1 MTKGLLESGTSQSQ
15 YDEESLLKRIA
26 KLEEELRVL
35 KEALEAQRERNSGI
49 LRSHARLRQILDPLF
64 SGLRAVYGELQ
75 EGNSTD
81 PARPAQSS
89 DKWEVWKRKLG
100 GKQAE
105 FIQALLEHGE
115 MTGAQLKIATRSGQ
129 QTVYDTIHK
138 INQAQL
144 LKKDG
149 GKYSL
154 KEL

>member
-1 MTKGLLESGTSQSQ
+1 MSQPLLEMGRSPHEECERNIRELEHDLEVARSETRRAR
-15 YDEESLLKRIA
+15 EESAAAIRALANLRRY
-26 KLEEELRVL
+26 LEPFHR
-35 KEALEAQRERNSGI
+35 A
-49 LRSHARLRQILDPLF
+49 
-64 SGLRAVYGELQ
+64 LRAIFGELDAVAVD
-75 EGNSTD
+75 GPPGVASGAVT
-81 PARPAQSS
+81 

-138 INQAQL
+138 LNQAQL